1 MPVLTNRDLFNNRQL
16 RERGF
21 IVDWDQPGVGT
32 FEYAGSP
39 LHFSDAP
46 ELTMRPSPAL
56 GEHNREILSELRFSA
71 VEIAQFESS
80 PCDRHRAAPQR
91 RSDLTA
97 RSPHTDRTT

>member
-1 MPVLTNRDLFNNRQL
+1 MPVLTNRDLFNSTQL

-46 ELTMRPSPAL
+46 ELAMRPSPAL
-56 GEHNREILSELRFSA
+56 GQHNREILSELGFSA
-71 VEIAQFESS
+71 AEVAQFES
-80 PCDRHRAAPQR
+80 DRAIVTAPPL
-91 RSDLTA
+91 SDG
-97 RSPHTDRTT
+97 RT